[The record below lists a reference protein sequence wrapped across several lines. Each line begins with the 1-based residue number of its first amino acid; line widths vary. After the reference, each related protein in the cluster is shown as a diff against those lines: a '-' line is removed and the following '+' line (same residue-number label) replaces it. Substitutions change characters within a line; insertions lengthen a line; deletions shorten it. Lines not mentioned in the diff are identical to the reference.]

1 MHVPRA
7 QTWSRGNGEPLCDEP
22 ARSAAGCI
30 GEIHGE
36 VAALP
41 GGVLGTRGDP
51 QGVVLANEEARIVD
65 RWSTRLAR
73 NHLMRLAYDAASRR
87 VFALGSCFYTGG
99 LARIDLDGGRQWRR
113 GISTDGR
120 PSICGE
126 RLAAGRGLVVITE
139 GPEWDGGHKSEIT
152 VVDADTG
159 SVRAQ
164 LPIRVPAIDLVLL
177 G

>member
-1 MHVPRA
+1 MVS
-7 QTWSRGNGEPLCDEP
+7 WDNGEPLCVEP
-22 ARSAAGCI
+22 ARSSAGCI

-36 VAALP
+36 IAALP

-51 QGVVLANEEARIVD
+51 QSVLLANDEAQIVD
-65 RWSTRLAR
+65 RWCTRLAR

-99 LARIDLDGGRQWRR
+99 LARIDLHGGRQWRR

-126 RLAAGRGLVVITE
+126 RRPPPAAWSSLPRGPNGTAATSQRSSSWTPTR
-139 GPEWDGGHKSEIT
+139 GPYEPGYQSGFPRSTSFSWDE
-152 VVDADTG
+152 
-159 SVRAQ
+159 
-164 LPIRVPAIDLVLL
+164 
-177 G
+177 